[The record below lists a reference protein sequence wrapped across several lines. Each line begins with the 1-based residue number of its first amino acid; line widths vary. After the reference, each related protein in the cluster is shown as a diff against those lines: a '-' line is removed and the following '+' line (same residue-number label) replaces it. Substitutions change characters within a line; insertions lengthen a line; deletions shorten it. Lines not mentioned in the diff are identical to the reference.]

1 MNMRRLIS
9 KQEFDKTMDDYSQLY
24 CTEPPLKN
32 MGVSEHHAF
41 DPFESPASAFHAAGT
56 YMDLLQQHDEH
67 QVGNIPP
74 LYSQFPTHY
83 SNILLCQSSHY
94 NFSIDSPHDQAG
106 SNFRDTLQSLVQ
118 QSMHFFLREAE

>member
-32 MGVSEHHAF
+32 MGVSEHHVF
-41 DPFESPASAFHAAGT
+41 EPPKLSRPTVSDPFESPASAFHAAGT

-67 QVGNIPP
+67 QVVNLPTVTFP
-74 LYSQFPTHY
+74 LIQLMTKLAPTSGTPCNH
-83 SNILLCQSSHY
+83 L
-94 NFSIDSPHDQAG
+94 
-106 SNFRDTLQSLVQ
+106 
-118 QSMHFFLREAE
+118 